1 MKRKNLKERLIDDA
15 SLLPWI
21 LIFILAVI
29 WGSSFIL
36 IKKGLESFSPLQVG
50 TIRISFAFL
59 VMLPFALKSL
69 TTTFKK
75 YWKKIIVIGL
85 FSNFIPA
92 ILFATAE
99 TGLSSSLAGILN
111 ALTPIMTLIAGFF
124 FFNTK
129 IKSLQLFGLFMGF
142 IGSFALSFVNSS
154 GGLGEFNHFALFVIL
169 ATIMYGFSA
178 NFIKKYLTGIHP
190 VTLTALAMFSV
201 GPAAILILFS
211 TDFVAKLVS
220 EKQTLISLG
229 YLFLLGAVGTAF
241 ALILFNRLIQMTTAV
256 FASSV
261 TYLIP
266 IIAVIWGIFDGEIF
280 FLMHMIGMLFIIAGV
295 YLVNKRSD

>member
-1 MKRKNLKERLIDDA
+1 MKTLKEKLNDDGIF
-15 SLLPWI
+15 LPWVLI
-21 LIFILAVI
+21 LILAVI

-36 IKKGLESFSPLQVG
+36 IKKGLEAFSPIQVG

-75 YWKKIIVIGL
+75 CWKHIIVIGL
-85 FSNFIPA
+85 FSNLIPA

-99 TGLSSSLAGILN
+99 TGISSSLAGILN
-111 ALTPIMTLIAGFF
+111 ALTPIMTLIAGVFF
-124 FFNTK
+124 FSTK
-129 IKSLQLFGLFMGF
+129 IKSLQLIGLIIGF
-142 IGSFALSFVNSS
+142 IGSLALSFVNSS
-154 GGLGEFNHFALFVIL
+154 GGLGAFNHFALLVIV
-169 ATIMYGFSA
+169 ATIMYGISS

-201 GPAAILILFS
+201 GPAAMIVLFS
-211 TDFVAKLVS
+211 TDFVPKLLS
-220 EKQTLISLG
+220 NNQSWMSLS
-229 YLFLLGAVGTAF
+229 YLFLLGAAGTAF
-241 ALILFNRLIQMTTAV
+241 ALVLFNKLIQMTTAV

-266 IIAVIWGIFDGEIF
+266 IVAVVWGIVDGENF
-280 FLMHMIGMLFIIAGV
+280 FFTHLIGMSFIIVGV
-295 YLVNKRSD
+295 YLVNKKSE